1 MKGVRSG
8 VERHRKRGLKAR
20 CGRRETTA
28 NVLKER
34 RSPRRRG
41 RMGTSVRRT
50 RLDGF
55 DGRRRIRRRD
65 AGNRRRVPRR
75 VARVHLHAALRE
87 ALPLFFLFV
96 RVRGGVA
103 ALGDGLHGRP
113 RAVMTRHA
121 TRLLMMMTSRPRL
134 LRFMAATYRI
144 GGGLRSGRRRERRGG
159 RRADSAGASRVRERI
174 CAEARRRAGRVAKH
188 GDARDEDDDARD
200 EDDDARDEDD
210 DARDDEE
217 CPRRSTRGSR
227 FSKRFEDRRRRRPGR
242 ATRGAASRARWTSAA
257 RSPRGA

>member
-28 NVLKER
+28 NILKER

-200 EDDDARDEDD
+200 
-210 DARDDEE
+210 DEE